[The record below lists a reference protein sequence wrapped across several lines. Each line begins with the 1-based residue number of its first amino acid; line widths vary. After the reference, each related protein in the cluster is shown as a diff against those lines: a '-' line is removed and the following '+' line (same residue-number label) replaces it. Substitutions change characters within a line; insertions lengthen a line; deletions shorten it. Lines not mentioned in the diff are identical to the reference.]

1 MLSDKIIHISS
12 CDSTNTSLTQ
22 LNREKI
28 LRDGIGLPEST
39 ILRADFQS
47 AGKGQRGNSWESED
61 GKNLLFSLL
70 LTPTFIKANQQF
82 YISQA
87 VALGITKTLNKYTTD
102 ISIKWPNDIYWKNKK
117 ICGILIENV
126 LEGSSI
132 GSSICGIGININQA
146 SFRSNAPNPIS
157 LRQITEKEY
166 NLDILLNEIA
176 DNIMYFYAL
185 LKEDQTEIIRQTYR
199 NNLFRKEG
207 FHLFNDGISDFK
219 AKIKNIEESG
229 ILILESENGIDK
241 RFAFKEVRYI
251 L

>member
-12 CDSTNTSLTQ
+12 CDSTNTSIAQ
-22 LNREKI
+22 LNTEKA
-28 LRDGIGLPEST
+28 LRDGIGLPEGT

-70 LTPTFIKANQQF
+70 LTPSFIKANQQF

-87 VALGITKTLNKYTTD
+87 VALGITKALNKYTNG
-102 ISIKWPNDIYWKNKK
+102 ISIKWPNDIYWENEK

-132 GSSICGIGININQA
+132 GRSICGIGININQT

-207 FHLFNDGISDFK
+207 FHLFNDGNSDFK